1 MHMERF
7 EDFDAFAASVRDLDC
22 TMMLQNPARR
32 NWIGSVADIS
42 GIRVQMGR
50 LGSGNIVEGQ
60 SWVDGSMIYLPL
72 TATCKYSANG
82 TVIEK
87 DAFMVLDPGTDFNL
101 STKFEHDWCSISV
114 PSHVLELDPDFEEPS
129 SASDQT
135 GCRVTRP
142 NRHLASRFQAS
153 VRGVLATA
161 ARYPQFESSLGA
173 TVAAGDLLELGTLV
187 LGRQQEQETERE
199 GRLKLPRAEI
209 IRRSK
214 ELLERRQGQYVSVA
228 ELAAA
233 AGVCERTLRTA
244 FNETFGVG
252 PVRYLQLRNLHQI
265 ERALRAADPEETTVA
280 NVLARHGV
288 WQFGRCAARYQRLFG
303 ELPSETL
310 QAKRR

>member
-1 MHMERF
+1 MHEEHF
-7 EDFDAFAASVRDLDC
+7 QDFDAFAESVRHLDC
-22 TMMLQNPARR
+22 TMMLQNPVRR
-32 NWIGSVADIS
+32 SWMGSVADIS

-72 TATCKYSANG
+72 TNTCEYSANG

-87 DAFMVLDPGTDFNL
+87 DAFMVLDPGTDFAL

-114 PSHVLELDPDFEEPS
+114 PSQVLELDPDFLEPS
-129 SASDQT
+129 GASDQT

-142 NRHLASRFQAS
+142 NRNLAHQFEAS
-153 VRGVLATA
+153 VRQVLTTS

-173 TVAAGDLLELGTLV
+173 AVAAADLLELGTRV
-187 LGRQQEQETERE
+187 LGRRPQRNTDHA
-199 GRLKLPRAEI
+199 GHSKLSRAEI

-214 ELLERRQGQYVSVA
+214 ELLEQRAGERVSVA

-233 AGVCERTLRTA
+233 AEVSERTLRTA
-244 FNETFGVG
+244 FCEAFGVG
-252 PVRYLQLRNLHQI
+252 PVRYLHLRCLHQI
-265 ERALRAADPEETTVA
+265 ERALRAAHPEETTVGA
-280 NVLARHGV
+280 VFAQHGV
-288 WQFGRCAARYQRLFG
+288 WQFGRYAARYERLFG

-310 QAKRR
+310 RAKRP

>member
-1 MHMERF
+1 MMREEHF

-32 NWIGSVADIS
+32 SWIGSVADIS

-72 TATCKYSANG
+72 TATCEYSANG
-82 TVIEK
+82 RVIEK
-87 DAFMVLDPGTDFNL
+87 DAFMVLGPGTDFVL

-114 PSHVLELDPDFEEPS
+114 PSQVLELDLDFQEPLK
-129 SASDQT
+129 ASDET

-142 NRHLASRFQAS
+142 NRHLAGQFETS
-153 VRGVLATA
+153 VRQVLATA
-161 ARYPQFESSLGA
+161 AQYPQFESSPGA
-173 TVAAGDLLELGTLV
+173 TVAAADLLELGALV
-187 LGRQQEQETERE
+187 LGRQQRSTPDA
-199 GRLKLPRAEI
+199 GRFKVSRVEI

-214 ELLERRQGQYVSVA
+214 ELLEQREGEHVSIA

-233 AGVCERTLRTA
+233 AGVSERTLRTA
-244 FNETFGVG
+244 FHEAFGVG
-252 PVRYLQLRNLHQI
+252 PTRYLQLRSLHQI
-265 ERALRAADPEETTVA
+265 ERALRAAHPEETTVA
-280 NVLARHGV
+280 EVLARHGV

-310 QAKRR
+310 LARRR

>member
-1 MHMERF
+1 MHEEHF

-22 TMMLQNPARR
+22 TMVLQNLARR
-32 NWIGSVADIS
+32 SWIGSVADIS

-72 TATCKYSANG
+72 TESCEYSANG
-82 TVIEK
+82 TVVEK
-87 DAFMVLDPGTDFNL
+87 DAFMVLDPGTDFVL

-114 PSHVLELDPDFEEPS
+114 PNQVLELDPDFEEPS
-129 SASDQT
+129 GASEQP

-142 NRHLASRFQAS
+142 NRHLARRFQAS
-153 VRGVLATA
+153 VRHALGTA

-173 TVAAGDLLELGTLV
+173 VVAAGDLLELGTLV
-187 LGRQQEQETERE
+187 LGRQQQRNTDDTGHFKHSRV
-199 GRLKLPRAEI
+199 EI

-214 ELLERRQGQYVSVA
+214 ELLERREGEHVSIA

-233 AGVCERTLRTA
+233 AGVSERTLRTA
-244 FNETFGVG
+244 FCETFGVG
-252 PVRYLQLRNLHQI
+252 PVRYLQLRRLHQI
-265 ERALRAADPEETTVA
+265 ERALRAAHPEETTVA
-280 NVLARHGV
+280 EVLARHGV
-288 WQFGRCAARYQRLFG
+288 WQFGRCASRYRRLFG